1 MDGSRCDSGDIGG
14 DSQAVMDMY
23 QKLMEEG
30 KLSDICNASEEK
42 GDRFYSDQVVRKR
55 KHLQNIPGMAS
66 TYSID
71 EKDWTLEEEREEEEH
86 NERKRKQSTATVTKA
101 SNKVDKS
108 SSVKNTK
115 PRNSTPKATTKAA
128 TNNKKRKTAT
138 TTNYTFSALDLLV
151 TTTKPSSNIMS
162 NKNK

>member
-30 KLSDICNASEEK
+30 KLSDMCNASEEK
-42 GDRFYSDQVVRKR
+42 ELDRDRFSSDQVVRKR
-55 KHLQNIPGMAS
+55 KHLQNIPGTAS

-86 NERKRKQSTATVTKA
+86 NERKRKA

-115 PRNSTPKATTKAA
+115 PRNSTPKATTKPA